1 MSMSEGTKDD
11 QFGFSDLNEAQ
22 HEQRFDDGLIDD
34 DMTLV
39 GLLPPAEEDHSGIV
53 TLSSLE
59 MARRAEEEKILKE
72 KEDAE
77 MAAFIKEQKAL
88 HDLYTRLLETTNL
101 FTEPLVVRKKDAESV
116 ATVTSPEQTES
127 PNETDVL
134 ANSDNL
140 RLWLSVFM
148 NQAKETLL
156 ESQISARSNLVK
168 LIDGLAL
175 EFDTI
180 LTFGWRHNTLDS
192 EIVKTKLGNLTRV
205 LTNLSTAI
213 LTHRN
218 EHMKWEE
225 FDAYIPELLGVVS
238 VDFHDL
244 TDLELEL
251 ASGSTHD
258 EIMAA
263 LPEVRA
269 KMDNPAPHK
278 QAKLDKYAEGGLS
291 VYGINEEKAAYLEMQ
306 KVLRKLK
313 RTGPKKVE

>member
-1 MSMSEGTKDD
+1 MSMSEGTLDD
-11 QFGFSDLNEAQ
+11 QFSFSDLSDAENEP
-22 HEQRFDDGLIDD
+22 RFGSGVIDD

-59 MARRAEEEKILKE
+59 MARRADEERDLRE
-72 KEDAE
+72 KEDME
-77 MAAFIKEQKAL
+77 MAALIKQQKAL

-101 FTEPLVVRKKDAESV
+101 FTDPLVGGKKD
-116 ATVTSPEQTES
+116 TE
-127 PNETDVL
+127 PVDETNVL

-148 NQAKETLL
+148 NQVKDTLL
-156 ESQISARSNLVK
+156 ENQISARSNLVK

-180 LTFGWRHNTLDS
+180 LTFGWRYNTLDS

-218 EHMKWEE
+218 ENMKWEE

-278 QAKLDKYAEGGLS
+278 QAKLDKYAEGELS

-313 RTGPKKVE
+313 RTGPK